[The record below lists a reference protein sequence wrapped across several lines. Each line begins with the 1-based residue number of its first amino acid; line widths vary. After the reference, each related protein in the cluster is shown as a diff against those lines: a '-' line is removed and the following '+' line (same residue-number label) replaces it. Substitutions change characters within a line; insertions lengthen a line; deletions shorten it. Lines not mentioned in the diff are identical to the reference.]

1 MKVYVKKIT
10 NSRLIIP
17 KGVRVF
23 CDKCM
28 EQVTW
33 DAQIDYE
40 DEWGFYV
47 KEEEHYYC
55 VDHLLELAQ
64 SKIKKEMI
72 EL

>member
-1 MKVYVKKIT
+1 MKVKVKKIT
-10 NSRLIIP
+10 NNPLIIP
-17 KGVRVF
+17 EGVRVF
-23 CDKCM
+23 CDNCM

-40 DEWGFYV
+40 DEFGYYK
-47 KEEEHYYC
+47 KEEQHYYC

-64 SKIKKEMI
+64 SKIKNEWI